1 MWQTEK
7 VILMTESRRDADA
20 FENDEKEIMN

>member
-7 VILMTESRRDADA
+7 VILMRELRGDADA
-20 FENDEKEIMN
+20 FENDEKEIMK